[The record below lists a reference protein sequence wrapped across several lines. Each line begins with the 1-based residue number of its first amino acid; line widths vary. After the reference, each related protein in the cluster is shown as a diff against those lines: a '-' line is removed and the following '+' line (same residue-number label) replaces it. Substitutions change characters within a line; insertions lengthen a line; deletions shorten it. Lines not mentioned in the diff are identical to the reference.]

1 MFQIELN
8 QGVRVFQMLQKN
20 TTTYILTAL
29 ISLATAFIN
38 ISDAKAQNIRQYQIA
53 PGPNGAQ
60 LVVRNV
66 MRPEPRAYE
75 VLVRVRAVSLN
86 RRDLAVLD
94 GNPPIGLIPT
104 SDGAGEVIAIGSN
117 VTEFVVGDR
126 VAGTF
131 FADWPGGRRTEE
143 TLATGRGGVVDGML
157 SEMIVSHETG
167 LVLIPDYLSFEEAA
181 TLPCAALTAWRALFT
196 EGDLQDEQYVL
207 LEGTGGVSI
216 FGLQLAAAAGAKPII
231 TSSSDEKLVKATT
244 LGAVGTVNYRT
255 NNEWQNTVLEL
266 TEGDGIDHVLDVVGK
281 ETLYRALE
289 TLALDGHIAIIGAL
303 SGRADALPLSSLPR
317 GASMTNI
324 AVGSREDFQA
334 MNEFLTKHELRPVID
349 RVFAFEEAPAAYEYM
364 DSSAHLGKIVITL

>member
-1 MFQIELN
+1 MFKIELN

-29 ISLATAFIN
+29 ISLAAVFAN
-38 ISDAKAQNIRQYQIA
+38 ISDAKAQNIRQYQMA

-60 LVVRNV
+60 LVMRNV
-66 MRPEPRAYE
+66 MRPKPSAYE

-117 VTEFVVGDR
+117 VTAFAVGDR

-143 TLATGRGGVVDGML
+143 TLATGRGGIVDGML

-231 TSSSDEKLVKATT
+231 TSSSDEKLIKATT

-266 TEGDGIDHVLDVVGK
+266 TEGDGIDHVLDVVG
-281 ETLYRALE
+281 R
-289 TLALDGHIAIIGAL
+289 
-303 SGRADALPLSSLPR
+303 
-317 GASMTNI
+317 
-324 AVGSREDFQA
+324 
-334 MNEFLTKHELRPVID
+334 
-349 RVFAFEEAPAAYEYM
+349 
-364 DSSAHLGKIVITL
+364 

>member
-1 MFQIELN
+1 M
-8 QGVRVFQMLQKN
+8 
-20 TTTYILTAL
+20 
-29 ISLATAFIN
+29 
-38 ISDAKAQNIRQYQIA
+38 A
-53 PGPNGAQ
+53 PGQNGAQ
-60 LVVRNV
+60 LVMRNV
-66 MRPEPRAYE
+66 MRPEPSAYE

-117 VTEFVVGDR
+117 VTEFAVGDR

-231 TSSSDEKLVKATT
+231 TSSSD
-244 LGAVGTVNYRT
+244 
-255 NNEWQNTVLEL
+255 
-266 TEGDGIDHVLDVVGK
+266 
-281 ETLYRALE
+281 
-289 TLALDGHIAIIGAL
+289 
-303 SGRADALPLSSLPR
+303 
-317 GASMTNI
+317 
-324 AVGSREDFQA
+324 
-334 MNEFLTKHELRPVID
+334 
-349 RVFAFEEAPAAYEYM
+349 
-364 DSSAHLGKIVITL
+364 